1 MCPFSSGGH
10 PSGKVSAESNPD
22 FAVWPLA
29 CLPPP
34 RYPTLCRVNLRAIP
48 TRFGFAGLLLLAGL
62 LLWAATAWPLP
73 RVFSEAI
80 PHTNLN
86 PESQTVRPI
95 TSGDHLQLLY
105 HFWLGLDALTGHSPF
120 FHNVYE
126 FNLGDDTARL
136 QPDLYYMPFSLVY
149 AAVAPRA
156 GHAAGWNA
164 AGLAS
169 VLLGILFTGL
179 LARRFTASLPAALLA
194 TLIAASFP
202 YRWITLFTG
211 SPTGFAMA
219 FPPLLFYGLDRAI
232 RDRSPIG
239 GLLAGL
245 ALFFSYTTDLHVF
258 YFSALAAPFFAALSF
273 VRTTPGPRDWPAAAR
288 RSVLPL
294 LPFVLLASAAVAIS
308 VLMSRHLADSVM
320 AAGRTIGEISSYS
333 PPAAGLISTAR
344 AGMANHAYVG
354 IAFFTLFTVSLI
366 AWLLSFPRHKIAE
379 RIAVAALV
387 AAGAT
392 VILLALGANAPLDGL
407 PIRAA
412 RKLIP
417 KYTMIRQT
425 VKIYGLLPTVIAPL
439 LALLFSRLFANRR
452 TPLRL
457 ASIGLISTLCLWTL
471 IQFLTQTSPGFC
483 RLPREN
489 AAYAAVA
496 QDDTANA
503 GRPAHALALP
513 LWPGDSHWTSLYEY
527 AVMLS
532 RVRLVNGYAPAVPQN
547 YFTNLFKAYESL
559 NQGVATDEQL
569 DGLLSL
575 GVRHLLLHANAFP
588 EQVSPFP
595 AAATLRALVGHPRL
609 ALIADDGQIFAFRIL
624 PKHPIEHTPHCNW
637 PYDLYAAARQ
647 WSWIPPLEISNAQ
660 TAPLLLRA
668 PVFPAP
674 HLRIL
679 LRLNEG
685 SSQPLLVPPNNHG
698 LSSLTHPI
706 AGLPDWLQA
715 ECPSPTGALINAI
728 SGPAA
733 LTHALLTAG
742 EWPAP
747 AADGSIPIAPAL
759 LFHAGHSAPGDDSVS
774 FLPETVPAGIV
785 LYGPQLPLPPGLY
798 DIDITYSANLPAGTL
813 RLLTLPA
820 RTPLAS
826 AELQVDTQALH
837 AHGETL
843 RFRAISI
850 DASPLRFELDYTG
863 QANLKLHRIV
873 FRPATLQLR
882 AIPPRTP

>member
-1 MCPFSSGGH
+1 MF
-10 PSGKVSAESNPD
+10 PSR
-22 FAVWPLA
+22 L
-29 CLPPP
+29 
-34 RYPTLCRVNLRAIP
+34 
-48 TRFGFAGLLLLAGL
+48 GFATLLLLAGL

-73 RVFSEAI
+73 RLFSEVI

-86 PESQTVRPI
+86 PELQTVRPI
-95 TSGDHLQLLY
+95 ASGDHLQLLY
-105 HFWLGLDALTGHSPF
+105 HFWLGLDAFTGHSPF

-136 QPDLYYMPFSLVY
+136 QPDLYYMPFSLLY
-149 AAVAPRA
+149 AAIAPLA

-169 VLLGILFTGL
+169 VLLGVLFTGL
-179 LARRFTASLPAALLA
+179 LARRFSPSLPAVWLA
-194 TLIAASFP
+194 TLIAAAFP

-232 RDRSPIG
+232 RDRSVSG

-258 YFSALAAPFFAALSF
+258 YFSALASPFFATLSF
-273 VRTTPGPRDWPAAAR
+273 VRTTPSPREWPAAAR

-294 LPFVLLASAAVAIS
+294 LPFVLLAVAAVAVS
-308 VLMSRHLADSVM
+308 MLMSRHLAGSVM

-333 PPAAGLISTAR
+333 PPLAGLVSTTR

-354 IAFFTLFTVSLI
+354 IPFFTLFTASLLG
-366 AWLLSFPRHKIAE
+366 WLFAYPRHEKSDV
-379 RIAVAALV
+379 IAVTALV
-387 AAGAT
+387 AAVTGI
-392 VILLALGANAPLDGL
+392 ILLALGANAPWDGL

-412 RKLIP
+412 RKLVP
-417 KYTMIRQT
+417 QYSMIRQT
-425 VKIYGLLPTVIAPL
+425 VKIFGLLPAMIAPL
-439 LALLFSRLFANRR
+439 LALLFGGLFSNRCLILRR
-452 TPLRL
+452 TFMAL
-457 ASIGLISTLCLWTL
+457 AFILCLWTL
-471 IQFLTQTSPGFC
+471 TQFLAQTSPGFC
-483 RLPREN
+483 RLPRTN
-489 AAYAAVA
+489 AAYEAVA
-496 QDDTANA
+496 ADDTANA

-532 RVRLVNGYAPAVPQN
+532 RVRLVNGYAPAVPGP
-547 YFTNLFKAYESL
+547 YFTNIFKAYESL

-569 DGLLSL
+569 DGLLAI

-595 AAATLRALVGHPRL
+595 ATATLRALVGHPRL
-609 ALIADDGQIFAFRIL
+609 ALIADDGQVFAFRIL

-637 PYDLYAAARQ
+637 PFDLYASARQ
-647 WSWIPPLEISNAQ
+647 WSWTPPLEIANAQ
-660 TAPLLLRA
+660 NFPLLLRA
-668 PVFPAP
+668 PVFAAP
-674 HLRIL
+674 HLRL
-679 LRLNEG
+679 FLQLSEN
-685 SSQPLLVPPNNHG
+685 STQPLLVPPGDQG

-715 ECPSPTGALINAI
+715 ECPSPTGALIHAI
-728 SGPAA
+728 SGPVA

-742 EWPAP
+742 EWPTSSS
-747 AADGSIPIAPAL
+747 DGSISIPPAL
-759 LFHAGHSAPGDDSVS
+759 LFHAGHSVPGDDSVS

-798 DIDITYSANLPAGTL
+798 DIEIAYSANLPAGTL
-813 RLLTLPA
+813 RLLSLPEQ
-820 RTPLAS
+820 TPLAS
-826 AELQVDTQALH
+826 GELHVDTEALH
-837 AHGETL
+837 AHGEFL
-843 RFRAISI
+843 RFPAISI
-850 DASPLRFELDYTG
+850 GATPLRFELDYNG
-863 QANLKLHRIV
+863 QANLKLHRIT

-882 AIPPRTP
+882 AAKP

>member
-1 MCPFSSGGH
+1 MSNLQAVTNDRH
-10 PSGKVSAESNPD
+10 GKSPAESNPV
-22 FAVWPLA
+22 FISRPLA
-29 CLPPP
+29 CLAPLPC
-34 RYPTLCRVNLRAIP
+34 PTLCRMNRRAISI
-48 TRFGFAGLLLLAGL
+48 RLGFSGWLLLVGL
-62 LLWAATAWPLP
+62 LLWTSTAWPLP
-73 RVFSEAI
+73 RLFSEAI

-136 QPDLYYMPFSLVY
+136 QPDLYYMPFSLLY
-149 AAVAPRA
+149 AALAPHA

-169 VLLGILFTGL
+169 VLFGVLFTGL
-179 LARRFTASLPAALLA
+179 LARRFTTSHWIALWA
-194 TLIAASFP
+194 TVIAAAFP

-219 FPPLLFYGLDRAI
+219 FPPMLFYGLDRSI

-273 VRTTPGPRDWPAAAR
+273 ARTTPSPREWPSATR
-288 RSVLPL
+288 RAILPL
-294 LPFVLLASAAVAIS
+294 LPFVLLAAAAVAIS

-333 PPAAGLISTAR
+333 PPAAGLVSTAR

-354 IAFFTLFTVSLI
+354 IPFFALI
-366 AWLLSFPRHKIAE
+366 AVGLIGWLLSFPRHE
-379 RIAVAALV
+379 TSDRMAVFALV
-387 AAGAT
+387 AAMAA

-417 KYTMIRQT
+417 KYSMIRQT
-425 VKIYGLLPTVIAPL
+425 VKIYCLLPALIAPL
-439 LALLFSRLFANRR
+439 LAILFGSLFANHRK
-452 TPLRL
+452 TLRL
-457 ASIGLISTLCLWTL
+457 ASTGCLSILSLWTL
-471 IQFLTQTSPGFC
+471 VQFLSQTSPGFC

-489 AAYAAVA
+489 VAYAAVA
-496 QDDTANA
+496 QDNTANA
-503 GRPAHALALP
+503 GRPPHALALP

-532 RVRLVNGYAPAVPQN
+532 RVRLVNGYAPAVPGN
-547 YFTNLFKAYESL
+547 YFEDIFKTYESL

-575 GVRHLLLHANAFP
+575 GVHHLLLHANAFP

-595 AAATLRALVGHPRL
+595 ATSTLRALVGHPRL
-609 ALIADDGQIFAFRIL
+609 ALIADDGQVFAFRIL
-624 PKHPIEHTPHCNW
+624 PKHPIEHTPQNNW
-637 PYDLYAAARQ
+637 PFDLYAAARQ
-647 WSWIPPLEISNAQ
+647 WSWMPPLDIANAQ
-660 TAPLLLRA
+660 TAPLLVRA

-674 HLRIL
+674 NLRVL
-679 LRLNEG
+679 LRLTQD

-698 LSSLTHPI
+698 VASLTHPI
-706 AGLPDWLQA
+706 AGLPDWLQS
-715 ECPSPTGALINAI
+715 EWPSPTGALLNAI
-728 SGPAA
+728 SGPIA
-733 LTHALLTAG
+733 LNHALLTAG
-742 EWPAP
+742 EFPTPAS
-747 AADGSIPIAPAL
+747 DGSISISPAL
-759 LFHAGHSAPGDDSVS
+759 CFHAGHSSPGDDSVS

-785 LYGPQLPLPPGLY
+785 LYGPQLPIPPGLY
-798 DIDITYSANLPAGTL
+798 NIEITYSANLPSGTL
-813 RLLTLPA
+813 RLLTLPTL
-820 RTPLAS
+820 TPLAS
-826 AELQVDTQALH
+826 ATLQIDADSPH
-837 AHGETL
+837 AHGETI
-843 RFRAISI
+843 RFNAISI
-850 DASPLRFELDYTG
+850 DSSPLRFELDYNG
-863 QANLKLHRIV
+863 QANLRLHHIV
-873 FRPATLQLR
+873 FRPATLHLR
-882 AIPPRTP
+882 AATP